1 MSDTAAPAAPS
12 DQTAAVERLAARLRH
27 PLQLRA
33 FFLSKLPLA
42 YMAGLR
48 VTELN
53 AERCVVTVPYGWRT
67 TNPFKSTYFAAQA
80 MAAELATGSLVMLP
94 VQTAPQPVAML
105 IVGMT
110 ASFQKKASDTLT
122 FTCPDGPAAFAAVR
136 ETLRTGE
143 GVPIELEAVGTL
155 PDGTVAATFTFT
167 WSVKKRAPRA

>member
-1 MSDTAAPAAPS
+1 MSDTAAPAAPRN
-12 DQTAAVERLAARLRH
+12 QTAAVERLAARLRH

-48 VTELN
+48 VTELD
-53 AERCVVTVPYGWRT
+53 ADHASVTVPYGWRT

-94 VQTAPQPVAML
+94 VQTAPEPVAML

-110 ASFQKKASDTLT
+110 ASFQKKASETLT
-122 FTCPDGPAAFAAVR
+122 FTCAAGAAAFDAVR
-136 ETLRTGE
+136 ETLATGE
-143 GVPIELEAVGTL
+143 GVAVEMEALGRL
-155 PDGTVAATFTFT
+155 PDGTVASTFTFT
-167 WSVKKRAPRA
+167 WSVKKRTPRA